1 MLYFMAE
8 MSLTAVT
15 YLLLFHTRHQAD
27 CLTPEFCFVGLVG
40 FWWEEKTGAPRSV
53 PVKLLQMVSTGF
65 QRHKVKHQKFELLP
79 YRVSHSLSFYASWL
93 VGALLWVGCISQAS
107 NMFFLAGRGGRGG
120 WYTLSEW
127 PQRKS
132 VCRYLRMCWRR
143 TSWLRLRC
151 LVASKLTIS

>member
-8 MSLTAVT
+8 MSLPAVT

-53 PVKLLQMVSTGF
+53 PVKLLQMASTGF
-65 QRHKVKHQKFELLP
+65 QRHKVKHQKIELLP

-107 NMFFLAGRGGRGG
+107 NMFFWRGEVVGAADILYQNDPNEKVFVDTWECAGEE
-120 WYTLSEW
+120 LPDSDCD
-127 PQRKS
+127 
-132 VCRYLRMCWRR
+132 VL
-143 TSWLRLRC
+143 
-151 LVASKLTIS
+151 